1 MALRDRRGF
10 LLLSK
15 AGPPLV
21 VLGLYC
27 CPHLFSLM
35 LIDRRPPPGNSGR
48 SVGLLRI
55 EGDVDEARKQLCQ
68 LLGAG
73 DCASR
78 IGYNQQTGA
87 VLVDFTGI
95 DLATNEG
102 ALLLGQIVHGEYA
115 YELTIG
121 SQYRTAAGLKSLGT
135 DAIVNNSNTFDPIRF
150 RTEKPARVR
159 PPEGVD
165 ALVAIDP
172 LTARFRDSEGRSV
185 PLAAIVFH
193 ELAEAY
199 SKVDLQKPYLDFE
212 LGMMFNHMIVVTPTT
227 FQQGAHNDA
236 VQREMILRSQR
247 LDLQATGRAG
257 DTLTRDADHQ
267 MGRVR

>member
-1 MALRDRRGF
+1 MALRDRRVF

-35 LIDRRPPPGNSGR
+35 PIDRRPPPGNSGR
-48 SVGLLRI
+48 SIGLLRI
-55 EGDVDEARKQLCQ
+55 EGDVDEERVNNY
-68 LLGAG
+68 
-73 DCASR
+73 ASCLALVIALR
-78 IGYNQQTGA
+78 GSAITNRPA

-95 DLATNEG
+95 DLPTNEG
-102 ALLLGQIVHGEYA
+102 ALLLGQLVHGEYA
-115 YELTIG
+115 YNLTIG

-150 RTEKPARVR
+150 RIEKPAAFR

-165 ALVAIDP
+165 ALVAIDA
-172 LTARFRDSEGRSV
+172 LTARYQDSEGRSV

-212 LGMMFNHMIVVTPTT
+212 LGMMLNRMIVVTPTA
-227 FQQGAHNDA
+227 FQRGAHNDA
-236 VQREMILRSQR
+236 VQREIILRSQR

-257 DTLTRDADHQ
+257 DTLTREAD
-267 MGRVR
+267 R